1 MIDPAVIPADARLYL
16 RPEQFV
22 DSPVGRDGEVARI
35 AGGLVWCAAYE
46 LIAVEDGRRAVQ
58 ASVPVSHLPGL
69 IANLPSAQAERLR
82 ELAQRIS
89 ASRPPIALGERVLRF
104 EQPQVMGILNVTP
117 DSFSDGGKHRGDP
130 GAIARA
136 GFDLGAAGAAVV
148 DVGGES
154 TRPGAAAVWEGDEI
168 ARVVP
173 VIAAMA
179 PSGTPISI
187 DTRKA
192 AVMEA
197 ALAAGAHMVND
208 VAALLWDDRA
218 AGLVA
223 RAGCPVVLMHSPDPA
238 RGPHGGEGYRDVLV
252 EVFDWLEARIEAA
265 VAAGIDRA
273 RILVDPGIGFGKSL
287 ADNLA
292 LLNGLG
298 LLHGLGVPIVLGASR
313 KRMIGALSHE
323 APVDR
328 RLGGSL
334 ALALRGAQLGVQLL
348 RVHDVAET
356 AQTLRVWRGLRDSA
370 LSAMR

>member
-1 MIDPAVIPADARLYL
+1 MIDPAEIPAGARLYL
-16 RPEQFV
+16 RPEQLV

-46 LIAVEDGRRAVQ
+46 LIAVEDGRRVVQ
-58 ASVPVSHLPGL
+58 ASLPVSRLPGM
-69 IANLPSAQAERLR
+69 IANLPPAQAERLR
-82 ELAQRIS
+82 ELAHRIS
-89 ASRPPIALGERVLRF
+89 APRAPMTLGERVLRF

-117 DSFSDGGKHRGDP
+117 DSFSDGGKHQGDP

-136 GFDLGAAGAAVV
+136 GFDLGVAGAAVV
-148 DVGGES
+148 DIGGES
-154 TRPGAAAVWEGDEI
+154 TRPGAATVWEGDEI

-173 VIAAMA
+173 VIAAMT
-179 PSGTPISI
+179 PGGTPISI

-218 AGLVA
+218 AGVVA

-238 RGPHGGEGYRDVLV
+238 KGPHGDEGYRDVLI
-252 EVFDWLEARIEAA
+252 EVFDWLEARIEAV

-273 RILVDPGIGFGKSL
+273 KILIDPGIGFGKSL

-323 APVDR
+323 APVDE

-334 ALALRGAQLGVQLL
+334 ALALHGAQQGAQIL

-356 AQTLRVWRGLRDSA
+356 AQALRVWRGLRDAA
-370 LSAMR
+370 LSAVR